1 MPRQV
6 IGEIGLTRENET
18 RWIDAP
24 LSGLP
29 PEIAWSVEPVLEQ
42 AGMNGVRIVSLLG
55 THLVGMAVARAER
68 DRGTV
73 FRHLVAA
80 RPYGLRNYKE
90 EAAHWC
96 EWSAYWTAAE
106 LSGALRAALAAD
118 TALKT
123 ATVSDDRGIVT
134 QLVLGFAAPNR
145 EAA

>member
-1 MPRQV
+1 M
-6 IGEIGLTRENET
+6 L
-18 RWIDAP
+18 
-24 LSGLP
+24 
-29 PEIAWSVEPVLEQ
+29 
-42 AGMNGVRIVSLLG
+42 
-55 THLVGMAVARAER
+55 
-68 DRGTV
+68 
-73 FRHLVAA
+73 FRS

-106 LSGALRAALAAD
+106 LSAALRAALAAD

-134 QLVLGFAAPNR
+134 QLVLGFAAPKR

>member
-1 MPRQV
+1 MRRGETVYDLVDAALQRQAARATQ
-6 IGEIGLTRENET
+6 L
-18 RWIDAP
+18 
-24 LSGLP
+24 
-29 PEIAWSVEPVLEQ
+29 VEPILEQ
-42 AGMNGVRIVSLLG
+42 TGMNGVRIVSLLG
-55 THLVGMAVARAER
+55 TYLVGMAVACAER
-68 DRGTV
+68 DRGAV

-80 RPYGLRNYKE
+80 HPYGLRNYKE
-90 EAAHWC
+90 EAARWC